1 MKVSFTQLM
10 TGCFVL
16 FLLSSNSLAAEL
28 RGKVYSS
35 DSKPL
40 PGGAEIRV
48 SCAGESFSIKRKIAP
63 KGAFSIRSIP
73 SKTACY
79 YQLWYSDT
87 LQSELIPLNFLSAS
101 SIVQINAKVIVHG
114 ERLILL
120 KR

>member
-1 MKVSFTQLM
+1 MKVNFAQLM
-10 TGCFVL
+10 TGVFVL

-35 DSKPL
+35 DSMPL

-48 SCAGESFSIKRKIAP
+48 SCAGESFRTEIAP
-63 KGAFSIRSIP
+63 KGAFSIRAIP
-73 SKTACY
+73 SKTACH
-79 YQLWYSDT
+79 YQLWYSDSV
-87 LQSELIPLNFLSAS
+87 QSEMVPLNFLSTS

-114 ERLILL
+114 GRLILL

>member
-40 PGGAEIRV
+40 PGGAEVRV
-48 SCAGESFSIKRKIAP
+48 SCGEESYRTEIAP